1 MNQKSITIGVYG
13 GLAMIIYGLLTYM
26 AGVET
31 MATWWVGLLAFPVI
45 IAFLVWAGRSAKSA
59 NGGYL
64 TLKEAFISIFTAG
77 VVMSV
82 ISFIFN
88 VLLYNVIDPELGER
102 LVEQILIKT
111 ESMMEGFGVPD
122 SDIDKAITDME
133 KDLPGQFKLA
143 GQLKSL
149 LQALIFQA
157 ILSIVIAA
165 IVKKNPPVFAA
176 DSEVIDN

>member
-31 MATWWVGLLAFPVI
+31 MATWWVGLLAFPFI
-45 IAFLVWAGRSAKSA
+45 IAFLVWAGRSAKTA
-59 NGGYL
+59 NGGFIN
-64 TLKEAFISIFTAG
+64 LKNAFISIFTAG
-77 VVMSV
+77 VIMSV
-82 ISFIFN
+82 ISVIFN
-88 VLLYNVIDPELGER
+88 ILLYNVIDPELGER

-111 ESMMEGFGVPD
+111 ETMMEGFGVPD
-122 SDIDKAITDME
+122 SEIDKAIADME
-133 KDLPGQFKLA
+133 EDLPGQFSFL

-149 LQALIFQA
+149 LQALVFQA

-165 IVKKNPPVFAA
+165 IIKKNPPVFAA
-176 DSEVIDN
+176 DTEIIDN